1 MSSSSSSA
9 VVVGGGGKAVAGAVN
24 VQRRT
29 WDRAEFEQRAKERAE
44 REAAGIRSDEEGEEG
59 SAAAAGKRGPGAPGA
74 GAGGAGA
81 GAGAGTAAEA
91 IFRPAEAGAAGPA
104 GSARAYIK
112 SRGDVDLQLDARL
125 NKRRVSRGGER

>member
-1 MSSSSSSA
+1 
-9 VVVGGGGKAVAGAVN
+9 VAGAVN

-59 SAAAAGKRGPGAPGA
+59 SSSSAGKRGPGAPGA
-74 GAGGAGA
+74 GAGA

-125 NKRRVSRGGER
+125 NKRRVSRGGEMR